1 MNVRLCAES
10 EHRVT
15 EVGRR
20 VPASAAQMRPEQVD
34 EIVRLYGEMKS
45 VKGLA
50 RHLGIHH
57 HTVRKHLKAR
67 GVEIVQPGLIGPEQL
82 TLAIELY
89 EAGQSSIVIGKRLGF
104 DNHTIIGALRKS
116 GVKIRAQLGR
126 S

>member
-1 MNVRLCAES
+1 
-10 EHRVT
+10 
-15 EVGRR
+15 
-20 VPASAAQMRPEQVD
+20 
-34 EIVRLYGEMKS
+34 MKS

-50 RHLGIHH
+50 RHLGIHPN
-57 HTVRKHLKAR
+57 TVRKHLKAQ
-67 GVEIVQPGLIGPEQL
+67 GVAIVQPGLISPEQL

-104 DNHTIIGALRKS
+104 DSHTIIGALRKS